1 MGHSVSTEMFAGA
14 LHVQSCWQANT
25 LFGSFQW
32 VGVGT
37 DSLSTPERLLQA
49 NI

>member
-14 LHVQSCWQANT
+14 LHAR
-25 LFGSFQW
+25 
-32 VGVGT
+32 GT
-37 DSLSTPERLLQA
+37 DPLPTPERLLQA